1 MRAVAPYREGSE
13 YCTMIARACKKL
25 LGKKR
30 ARTRIFLAHSL
41 KKTGTVS
48 QHTPVKMANG
58 DRRRKRGVV
67 NQEREYAF
75 KDYCK

>member
-30 ARTRIFLAHSL
+30 AWTRIFLAHSL
-41 KKTGTVS
+41 KKDRHSITTYTGENGKWRPKGGS
-48 QHTPVKMANG
+48 QPGKGIHIQ
-58 DRRRKRGVV
+58 DLL
-67 NQEREYAF
+67 
-75 KDYCK
+75 

>member
-48 QHTPVKMANG
+48 QTYTGENG
-58 DRRRKRGVV
+58 KWRPKKEGGIVD
-67 NQEREYAF
+67 QETEYAF